1 MSNNL
6 NVGEK
11 IYNLAK
17 EIFPLNRSITG
28 EGVRQT
34 LEIINNYISS
44 PSFNPAQKQDLAPK
58 FKIHEIP
65 SGTNVFD
72 WTIPKE
78 WKINAAYIEDEH
90 GNHIIDMKNNNLHVL
105 GYSIPIDKWVDLEEL
120 KKYIYTQPD
129 QPDVIPYVTSYYK
142 ERFGFCMSKRQLS
155 ELPDGNYHMYI
166 DSQLFNGNLTYADL
180 IIPGKT
186 TNEVMI
192 TSYTCHPSMANN
204 ECSGPAL
211 LAELIR
217 YVSNMKQRKHTYRFL
232 LNPETIGSIAYI
244 SQNLQHLK
252 SKLIAGIVLSC
263 VGDVRDYS
271 IVHSRYG
278 NTLADKSL
286 SHIL

>member
-1 MSNNL
+1 M
-6 NVGEK
+6 
-11 IYNLAK
+11 
-17 EIFPLNRSITG
+17 
-28 EGVRQT
+28 
-34 LEIINNYISS
+34 
-44 PSFNPAQKQDLAPK
+44 APK

-155 ELPDGNYHMYI
+155 ELPNGNYHMYI

-217 YVSNMKQRKHTYRFL
+217 YVSNMKH
-232 LNPETIGSIAYI
+232 
-244 SQNLQHLK
+244 
-252 SKLIAGIVLSC
+252 VM
-263 VGDVRDYS
+263 
-271 IVHSRYG
+271 
-278 NTLADKSL
+278 LAT
-286 SHIL
+286 